1 MLSIGETWAIGNEA
15 TRREQRSSMD
25 QKTTS
30 DIWEKTQKSAEFK
43 AHRERFRSFTFPFAV
58 GFLVWYFA
66 FILLTTFARD
76 FVNTPVFGN
85 INLAF
90 VLALGQFVT
99 TFAIMWIYDIYA
111 TRKLDGPSEILKKK
125 VESELYK

>member
-1 MLSIGETWAIGNEA
+1 MLSFGETWRAGKGVSCQ
-15 TRREQRSSMD
+15 EQRSSMD

-30 DIWEKTQKSAEFK
+30 DIWEKTQNSDEFK
-43 AHRERFRSFTFPFAV
+43 AHRKRFRSFTFPFAV
-58 GFLVWYFA
+58 GFLVWYFT

-76 FVNTPVFGN
+76 LVNTPVFGN

-90 VLALGQFVT
+90 ILALSQFVT
-99 TFAIMWIYDIYA
+99 TFAIMWIYDVYA
-111 TRKLDGPSEILKKK
+111 TKKLDGPSEKLKKT